1 MSEQELV
8 DTGPESGSPARDDLG
23 QLTDEALLEQMY
35 EREEPS
41 PVDEEGSETVA
52 EGEYDEEEEE
62 ADTTLSEDDQSD
74 DSEEVEEDDEDVEYA
89 DDDSGKEPQTFAV
102 KIDGKEVTVDLEEL
116 KRGYS
121 GQSFINQSMQKVA
134 HHRKETEQLFAQ
146 LSHERGQIQ
155 QAFQMLQSGAL
166 STPPVAPE
174 EALFNSDPMSYM
186 EQKLAYD
193 QQANE
198 YQHKL
203 NYLQQQVQENQ
214 EVQTHAKQV
223 YLAREAELLQGY
235 APELFDEST
244 GQGAKENLVA
254 TAAEAYGFAPE
265 ELAMLMDH
273 RHVRVLMDAVKYN
286 NLNSAS
292 GKKKVEQKV
301 KNGVVRGKKRKVSAA
316 QASRKKM
323 KQKLRESGSIEDAM
337 GLILE

>member
-41 PVDEEGSETVA
+41 PVDEGSETVA
-52 EGEYDEEEEE
+52 QGEYDKEEEETE
-62 ADTTLSEDDQSD
+62 STLDEDDQSD

-134 HHRKETEQLFAQ
+134 HHRKETEQLYAQ

-166 STPPVAPE
+166 SAPPVAPD
-174 EALFNSDPMSYM
+174 EALFNSDPLGYM

-198 YQHKL
+198 YQQKL
-203 NYLQQQVQENQ
+203 NYLQEQVQSNQ
-214 EVQTHAKQV
+214 ELQQHAKRV
-223 YLAREAELLQGY
+223 YLSREAELLQGY
-235 APELFDEST
+235 IPELFDENT
-244 GQGAKENLVA
+244 GQSAKDNLVA

-286 NLNSAS
+286 NLNSTS
-292 GKKKVEQKV
+292 GKKRVEQKV
-301 KNGVVRGKKRKVSAA
+301 KNGVVRGNKRKVSAA

-323 KQKLRESGSIEDAM
+323 KQKLKESGSIEDAM

>member
-62 ADTTLSEDDQSD
+62 ADTTLDEDDQSD
-74 DSEEVEEDDEDVEYA
+74 DSEVEEDDEDEEYA

-166 STPPVAPE
+166 STPPVAPD

-323 KQKLRESGSIEDAM
+323 KQKLKESGSIEDAM

>member
-8 DTGPESGSPARDDLG
+8 DTGPEAGSPARDDLG

-52 EGEYDEEEEE
+52 QGEYDEEDETES
-62 ADTTLSEDDQSD
+62 TLDEDDQSD
-74 DSEEVEEDDEDVEYA
+74 DSEEVEEDDEDEEYA

-102 KIDGKEVTVDLEEL
+102 KIDGKEVRVDLEEL

-134 HHRKETEQLFAQ
+134 HHRKETEQLYAQ

-166 STPPVAPE
+166 SAPPVAPD
-174 EALFNSDPMSYM
+174 EALFNSDPLGYM

-198 YQHKL
+198 YQQKL
-203 NYLQQQVQENQ
+203 NYLQEQVQSNQ
-214 EVQTHAKQV
+214 ELQQHAKRV
-223 YLAREAELLQGY
+223 YLSREAELLQGY
-235 APELFDEST
+235 IPELFDENT
-244 GQGAKENLVA
+244 GQSAKDNLVA

-286 NLNSAS
+286 NLNSES

-301 KNGVVRGKKRKVSAA
+301 KNGVVRGNKRKVSAA

-323 KQKLRESGSIEDAM
+323 KQRLKESGSIEDAM

>member
-1 MSEQELV
+1 MSDQEMVGAGTEQ
-8 DTGPESGSPARDDLG
+8 SPARDDSG
-23 QLTDEALLEQMY
+23 SYTDEALM
-35 EREEPS
+35 ERMFDEEPS
-41 PVDEEGSETVA
+41 PVEEVSETAKA
-52 EGEYDEEEEE
+52 EEYDEEEETTDSTLEEEDE
-62 ADTTLSEDDQSD
+62 AEE
-74 DSEEVEEDDEDVEYA
+74 SEEVEEDDEDEEYES
-89 DDDSGKEPQTFAV
+89 DDSDKDQTFQV
-102 KIDGKEVTVDLEEL
+102 KIDGQEVTVDLEEL

-121 GQSFINQSMQKVA
+121 GQSFINQSMQRVA

-146 LSHERGQIQ
+146 LSQERGQIQ

-166 STPPVAPE
+166 STPPVAPD
-174 EALFNSDPMSYM
+174 EALFNEDPMSYI
-186 EQKLAYD
+186 QDKLAYD

-198 YQHKL
+198 YQQKL
-203 NYLQQQVQENQ
+203 DYLRQQVQENQ

-235 APELFDEST
+235 APELFDQNT

-323 KQKLRESGSIEDAM
+323 KQKLKESGSIEDAM